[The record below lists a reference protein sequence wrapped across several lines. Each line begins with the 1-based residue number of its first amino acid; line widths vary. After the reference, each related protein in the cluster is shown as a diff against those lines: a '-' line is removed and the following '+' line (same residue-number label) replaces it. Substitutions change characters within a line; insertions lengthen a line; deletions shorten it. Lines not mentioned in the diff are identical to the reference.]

1 MPCWKVHFDIVADL
15 SHHGRRE
22 NIAAIR
28 AVTQVLTAIPIPPHV
43 RERLNALNIIRAVRG
58 TTGIEGVELT
68 EEEVADVVNAE
79 PGDQALPAGRERE
92 QTEVRN
98 AYALMQ
104 RIQGVLTAEPDRPL
118 TEELIREFHQVLS
131 QNVSYPNNDPG
142 RYRRHVAVETGGSY
156 RYPVPVEIPGLMTGF
171 VDWLNRGRGRSLDP
185 IVRAIAAQFL
195 LVSIHP
201 FGDGNGRTS
210 RAVECY
216 LLFQARINVTGFYS
230 LANFYYQNR
239 NEYVDR
245 LNQVRFESDPDIGP
259 LIDFA
264 LEGLIAELEEVRRTL
279 IDEVRISAFRDYAI
293 DRLRIAG
300 RLGTSPGERQ
310 LSFLLELGSGT
321 VAFADLLGGH
331 HPLALIHRRV
341 GSRTLRRDL
350 RELEDMDLI
359 VVESGIVRAQLE
371 IMDQFRAWPEPFG

>member
-1 MPCWKVHFDIVADL
+1 MPSWTVHFDIVADL
-15 SHHGRRE
+15 SRKGRRE
-22 NIAAIR
+22 KIAAVR

-43 RERLNALNIIRAVRG
+43 RDRLNALNIIRAVRG
-58 TTGIEGVELT
+58 TTGIEGVDLT

-79 PGDQALPAGRERE
+79 SDEPVLTAGRERE

-98 AYALMQ
+98 AYALMLQ
-104 RIQGVLTAEPDRPL
+104 IQEVLTAEPDRPL
-118 TEELIREFHQVLS
+118 TEELIREFHRVLT
-131 QNVSYPNNDPG
+131 QDVGYPSNDPG
-142 RYRRHVAVETGGSY
+142 RYRRHFAVESGGSF
-156 RYPVPVEIPGLMTGF
+156 RYPAPDEIPGLMTGF
-171 VDWLNRGRGRSLDP
+171 VDWLNRGKGRGLDP
-185 IVRAIAAQFL
+185 IVRAIAAHFL

-216 LLFQARINVTGFYS
+216 LLYRTRINVTGFYS
-230 LANFYYQNR
+230 LANYYYQNR
-239 NEYVDR
+239 IEYVDR
-245 LNQVRFESDPDIGP
+245 LNQVRFETDPDIGP
-259 LIDFA
+259 FIDFA
-264 LEGLIAELEEVRRTL
+264 LEGLVAELEDVRKTL

-300 RLGTSPGERQ
+300 RLGTAPGERQ
-310 LSFLLELGSGT
+310 LSFLLELGSAG
-321 VAFADLLGGH
+321 VAFADLLGGN

-359 VVESGIVRAQLE
+359 VVESGMIRARLE
-371 IMDQFRAWPEPFG
+371 VMDQFTAWPEPFG

>member
-1 MPCWKVHFDIVADL
+1 MPSWKVHFDNVVDL
-15 SHHGRRE
+15 SRQGRRE
-22 NIAAIR
+22 KIAAIR

-79 PGDQALPAGRERE
+79 PGDLVLPVGRERE

-104 RIQGVLTAEPDRPL
+104 RIQGVLTADPDRPL

-131 QNVSYPNNDPG
+131 QKISYPNNEPG
-142 RYRRHVAVETGGSY
+142 RYRRHVAVESGGSF
-156 RYPVPVEIPGLMTGF
+156 RYPEPDEIPGLMTGF
-171 VDWLNRGRGRSLDP
+171 VDWLNRGRGQALDP
-185 IVRAIAAQFL
+185 IVRAIAAHFL

-210 RAVECY
+210 RAVECF

-239 NEYVDR
+239 HEYVDW
-245 LNQVRFESDPDIGP
+245 LNRVRFVSDPDIGP
-259 LIDFA
+259 FIDFA
-264 LEGLIAELEEVRRTL
+264 LEGLGAELEEVRRTL

-300 RLGTSPGERQ
+300 RLGTVPGERQ
-310 LSFLLELGSGT
+310 LSLLLELGSEK

-350 RELEDMDLI
+350 RELEDLDLI
-359 VVESGIVRAQLE
+359 VVESGMVRAQLE
-371 IMDQFRAWPEPFG
+371 AMDQFTAWPEPFG

>member
-1 MPCWKVHFDIVADL
+1 MPGWKVHFDLVADL
-15 SHHGRRE
+15 SRQGRRE
-22 NIAAIR
+22 KIAAIR

-43 RERLNALNIIRAVRG
+43 RERLNNLNILRAVRG

-68 EEEVADVVNAE
+68 EEEVADVVNSE
-79 PGDQALPAGRERE
+79 PSAPVLPVGRERE

-98 AYALMQ
+98 AYALIQ
-104 RIQGVLTAEPDRPL
+104 RIQGLLTAEPDRPL

-131 QNVSYPNNDPG
+131 QYISYPDNDPG
-142 RYRRHVAVETGGSY
+142 RYRRHSAVESGGSF
-156 RYPVPVEIPGLMTGF
+156 RYPAPGEIPGLMTGF
-171 VDWLNRGRGRSLDP
+171 MDWLNRGRGRSLDP
-185 IVRAIAAQFL
+185 IVRAVAAHFL

-201 FGDGNGRTS
+201 FGDGNGRTA

-239 NEYVDR
+239 NEYVNR

-259 LIDFA
+259 FIDFA

-279 IDEVRISAFRDYAI
+279 IDKVRISAFRDYAI

-300 RLGTSPGERQ
+300 RLGTSPGKRQ

-331 HPLALIHRRV
+331 HPLALIHRHV

-371 IMDQFRAWPEPFG
+371 IMDQFTAWPEPFG